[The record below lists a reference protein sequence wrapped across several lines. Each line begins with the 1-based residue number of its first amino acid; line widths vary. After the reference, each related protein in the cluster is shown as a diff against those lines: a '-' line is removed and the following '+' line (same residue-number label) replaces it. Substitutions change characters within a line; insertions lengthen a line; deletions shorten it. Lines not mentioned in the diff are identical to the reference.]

1 MRNKSAYYIIVIA
14 RGAPAQPTL
23 DLIGGGNLAQHTLS
37 FTPAAQPGV
46 CRGNPAYSTSPF
58 RQPLCLWDKGYPEFP
73 FKETGSSATKPSHA
87 FKIREYQSDQP
98 SQQGLRLCLC
108 LAYMNKTR
116 FDKSK
121 RQGKYFLLDK

>member
-1 MRNKSAYYIIVIA
+1 MGKTKKQ
-14 RGAPAQPTL
+14 G
-23 DLIGGGNLAQHTLS
+23 IGGGVIRLGES
-37 FTPAAQPGV
+37 SV
-46 CRGNPAYSTSPF
+46 
-58 RQPLCLWDKGYPEFP
+58 PLLDKGYPEFP
-73 FKETGSSATKPSHA
+73 FKETGSSATKPSQA

-116 FDKSK
+116 FDRSK